1 MVLNAKTLR
10 NLEPHTAE
18 KFRKNRKTQEIYIIL
33 DNVLDTYNI
42 GGFFRLADAIGAK
55 CIYLCGD
62 CATPPNHRIVKASVG
77 TVQLVPWQYRLSALR
92 AIEEVKSLGASVF
105 AVEQSLKSKDYQQ
118 VKYKKPSAFVFGN
131 ESYGLSDELLKIVD
145 KTVEI
150 PMYGYN
156 KSLNV
161 MVAAGLVLYE
171 ALNSFPALP
180 VRPSLLTRPLPCR
193 RAGV

>member
-1 MVLNAKTLR
+1 MVLNAKILR
-10 NLEPHTAE
+10 NLDPQAAE
-18 KFRKNRKTQEIYIIL
+18 KFRKTRKTQEIYIIL

-55 CIYLCGD
+55 CVYLCGD

-77 TVQLVPWQYRLSALR
+77 TFQLVTWKYCASVLE
-92 AIEEVKSLGASVF
+92 AIKEVRSFGASVF

-118 VKYKKPSAFVFGN
+118 VKYQQPSAFVFGN
-131 ESYGLSDELLKIVD
+131 ESYGLSEEILEVVD
-145 KTVEI
+145 KSVEI
-150 PMYGYN
+150 PMYGFN

-171 ALNSFPALP
+171 ALNSFQALP
-180 VRPSLLTRPLPCR
+180 NRSSLLARLLPCR
-193 RAGV
+193 Q